1 MHGDDY
7 MIEIN
12 KIDKYFG
19 QIKIL
24 NNCSLTIKNGD
35 FIEIVGAKG
44 AGKSALMKMI
54 AGFIKPDHG
63 YVLIDHKL
71 PYKQILNIGYVSKDI
86 NWYKNLTVEENIL
99 LSAKK
104 HEISMDEAKYITTK
118 ILEFIQMT
126 DMKNSLAGELSAE
139 MKFKLSLAVIMV
151 YKPMILLIE
160 IPRELSSNKHFKDEL
175 WSLLEKINEYNIT
188 IIVSTSCLDKTKR
201 CKKIVLMDK
210 GKILLIDSWHNL
222 KNKIEHENF
231 LFKDLLSKLE
241 DIT

>member
-1 MHGDDY
+1 

-19 QIKIL
+19 QIKVL
-24 NNCSLTIKNGD
+24 NDCSLTIKNGD

-71 PYKQILNIGYVSKDI
+71 PYKQIFNIGYVSKDT

-104 HEISMDEAKYITTK
+104 HEISPDEAASITAK
-118 ILEFIQMT
+118 ILDFLKIT
-126 DMKNSLAGELSAE
+126 DIKNCLAGELSPE

-151 YKPMILLIE
+151 YKPLILLIE
-160 IPRELSSNKHFKDEL
+160 IPRELSSNEKFTEEL
-175 WSLLEKINEYNIT
+175 WSLLEKANEYNIT
-188 IIVSTSCLDKTKR
+188 IIVATTCLNKIKR
-201 CKKIVLMDK
+201 CNKIVLMDK
-210 GKILLIDSWHNL
+210 GEIILIDSWHNL
-222 KNKIEHENF
+222 KDKIAHEDF
-231 LFKDLLSKLE
+231 SLKDLLSEFTNTK
-241 DIT
+241 